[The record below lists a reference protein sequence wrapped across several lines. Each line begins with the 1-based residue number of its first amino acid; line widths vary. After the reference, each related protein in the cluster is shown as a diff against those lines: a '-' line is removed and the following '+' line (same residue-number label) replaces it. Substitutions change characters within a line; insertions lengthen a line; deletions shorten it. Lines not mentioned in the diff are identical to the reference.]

1 MGYQI
6 RCRHCGKLAL
16 VSGIFNEGLVKE
28 MIDKASDFLNVKAN
42 LIYSSSRHKPVAQA
56 RFMII
61 HALFYNSHLN
71 LSKSD
76 MGIILNRDHSTICH
90 ALVKI
95 EDDLDTD
102 VEFRENLKNLHLFL
116 YGHLQ
121 FFVWTN
127 KRKEILKI
135 N

>member
-28 MIDKASDFLNVKAN
+28 LIDKSCDFLNVKSN
-42 LIYSSSRHKPVAQA
+42 LIYSGSRHAPVSRA

-61 HALFYNSHLN
+61 HAVYYNSHLN

-76 MGIILNRDHSTICH
+76 LGIILNRDHSTIIH
-90 ALVKI
+90 ALQKI
-95 EDDLDTD
+95 EDYIDTD
-102 VEFRENLKNLHLFL
+102 IDFREELKRFHLFL

-135 N
+135 D